1 MLKREIGFKPAQF
14 DLFWSYKEWFS
25 GNWNLGWQILANIV
39 LFIPL
44 GVLLPN
50 RKRFLLIPILLSI
63 SIELLQLYTL
73 RGLFEF
79 DDIFDN
85 TLGAVIGWAIGR
97 KIRDKWKPWIGVV
110 SIVALSI
117 LVFTTPKS
125 IQNIPRM
132 FCFQVEPDGR
142 GFCFRTDGQEKYAI
156 KVKNIDGKMSDVK
169 AEIGIER
176 LDVAEYFGE
185 EYQYSGFQMEIP
197 ETKSEV
203 LIYYNPLLTIPTGVY
218 VSETGVNYANDSTPP
233 AIDAPFVD
241 NGTLRVYRPDYHCW
255 VYQHEGSLYW
265 VVDKDF
271 YFEDDGSTLIQ
282 YQLWT
287 TQTEKLPQHRLDNNW
302 LWDNIGGNFEDYEI
316 EGDWNGYRVMKR
328 DLPTAYPIIS
338 IVTGYHKNGEW
349 IWNEC
354 FRPYY
359 EFD

>member
-156 KVKNIDGKMSDVK
+156 KVKNIDGKMSDV
-169 AEIGIER
+169 
-176 LDVAEYFGE
+176 
-185 EYQYSGFQMEIP
+185 
-197 ETKSEV
+197 
-203 LIYYNPLLTIPTGVY
+203 
-218 VSETGVNYANDSTPP
+218 
-233 AIDAPFVD
+233 
-241 NGTLRVYRPDYHCW
+241 
-255 VYQHEGSLYW
+255 
-265 VVDKDF
+265 
-271 YFEDDGSTLIQ
+271 
-282 YQLWT
+282 
-287 TQTEKLPQHRLDNNW
+287 
-302 LWDNIGGNFEDYEI
+302 
-316 EGDWNGYRVMKR
+316 
-328 DLPTAYPIIS
+328 
-338 IVTGYHKNGEW
+338 
-349 IWNEC
+349 
-354 FRPYY
+354 
-359 EFD
+359 